1 MVRLR
6 TEDDSSLYINNDKGN
21 GEKILV
27 YHDSYMNQM
36 MDYIGK
42 EYNISEFF
50 EKEFNIT
57 EDDIEEKAP
66 DIVVFEILER
76 MLNNYTDDLRYWQ
89 KYY

>member
-1 MVRLR
+1 MNDNLHLNICHHTPS
-6 TEDDSSLYINNDKGN
+6 TE
-21 GEKILV
+21 
-27 YHDSYMNQM
+27 
-36 MDYIGK
+36 
-42 EYNISEFF
+42 
-50 EKEFNIT
+50 IT